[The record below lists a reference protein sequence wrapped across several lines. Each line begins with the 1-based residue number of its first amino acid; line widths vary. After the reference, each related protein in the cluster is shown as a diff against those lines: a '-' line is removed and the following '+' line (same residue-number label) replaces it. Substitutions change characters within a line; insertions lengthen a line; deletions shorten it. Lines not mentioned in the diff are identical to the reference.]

1 MGCAGRSVGIRTER
15 RAEVRVSRGV
25 CEEIIGREKK
35 GARRESSGDDASF
48 ADVRFHNGLRSEINL
63 ASLAQVYSLLRLWQ
77 SGHHA
82 GNSHH

>member
-1 MGCAGRSVGIRTER
+1 MGIRTEG
-15 RAEVRVSRGV
+15 RAEDGVSRV
-25 CEEIIGREKK
+25 CEDGKKK
-35 GARRESSGDDASF
+35 GARRESSGAL
-48 ADVRFHNGLRSEINL
+48 ADVRFHNGLRSEISL